1 MNARAPSPSD
11 TLPLTLE
18 DTGPVDLGSRARSP
32 RLEDGAE
39 RHMSRRARLTLRRV
53 SRVFSGSR

>member
-18 DTGPVDLGSRARSP
+18 DTGPVDLRPPTRSP

-39 RHMSRRARLTLRRV
+39 RRMSRRARLALRRV
-53 SRVFSGSR
+53 SRMFN